1 MKLFAV
7 LATFLL
13 CTELSFGAK
22 TSNKNSVKKSLRK
35 MVSAEGC
42 KTVTVTAEGDPW
54 NAEALAAGAIT
65 TWAYPMYLK
74 GTTTEVGEW
83 EGYCVGLGTA
93 VDAAGEQIC
102 TNLFGFEADGGLFGV
117 EGDAGLVTGTSVY
130 AAGET
135 AGTIVVTGGSGS
147 YQDASGSVTVTYA
160 DSKWYHAFSL
170 CF

>member
-93 VDAAGEQIC
+93 VDTAGGQIC
-102 TNLFGFEADGGLFGV
+102 TNLFVLKLMVDCLGSRGMQDLSQEPLCTLQ
-117 EGDAGLVTGTSVY
+117 EKLQEPLSSRGDLDPIKMHLV
-130 AAGET
+130 
-135 AGTIVVTGGSGS
+135 
-147 YQDASGSVTVTYA
+147 Q
-160 DSKWYHAFSL
+160 SL
-170 CF
+170 